1 MASVYGPLGFIS
13 SRHMLGKLIYRNLC
27 DKKIHWDEG
36 ISDLL
41 KINFKKWVQNKTNNK
56 REIPRVILLTK

>member
-1 MASVYGPLGFIS
+1 MASVYDPLGFIS
-13 SRHMLGKLIYRNLC
+13 SRHMLGKLIYGNLC